1 MPVLPALLTASPSPS
16 GSPFGTLLRAP
27 ACGNGTLCRTV
38 YDWTHNTWLAESSA
52 WLITKPLKMALI
64 VVIALLAR
72 WLAHR
77 FISRATMPNG
87 VGRVPGILRPLRE
100 RAPNS
105 VRAATQSLLSERRRQ
120 RAETIG
126 SVLRSG
132 VSALIFTVATMEVLH
147 ELGLDLAPLIA
158 SAGIAGVALGFG
170 AQNIVKDILSGMFLI
185 LEDQLGVGDDVDLGQ
200 ASGTV
205 EAVGLRTTKVRDGS
219 GAAWYVRNGEIL
231 RVGNKSQGWGMV
243 TIDVPLPLGTK
254 LDRAVEV
261 LRNVVTEF
269 AADPAFAESLLDA
282 PEVLGVEQISSTGMT
297 LRLIVKTTTGAQGPV
312 ARELRRRVADALE
325 EAGIPSGLT
334 AGDLLLRAANT
345 GTQPGGPT

>member
-1 MPVLPALLTASPSPS
+1 MSVLPAVLAE
-16 GSPFGTLLRAP
+16 P
-27 ACGNGTLCRTV
+27 ACERGTLCHTV
-38 YDWTHNTWLAESSA
+38 YGWTHNTWLAESSA
-52 WLITKPLKMALI
+52 WLIAKPLKIALI
-64 VVIALLAR
+64 VVIALVAR
-72 WLAHR
+72 WLGHR
-77 FISRATMPNG
+77 FISRATRSNGPGRMPTL
-87 VGRVPGILRPLRE
+87 LRPLRE

-126 SVLRSG
+126 SVLRSSI
-132 VSALIFTVATMEVLH
+132 SALIFTIATMEVLH

-170 AQNIVKDILSGMFLI
+170 AQNIVKDILAGMFMI

-243 TIDVPLPLGTK
+243 TIDIPLPFGTK
-254 LDRAVEV
+254 IDRAVEV
-261 LRNVVTEF
+261 LRTVVTEF
-269 AADPAFAESLLDA
+269 AADPAFSESLLEA

-297 LRLIVKTTTGAQGPV
+297 LRLIVKTTTSAQGPV
-312 ARELRRRVADALE
+312 ARELRRRVADGLE

-334 AGDLLLRAANT
+334 AGDLLLRAAR
-345 GTQPGGPT
+345 GSAQPGGPT